1 MSWTTWKGD
10 CVSMPTTNELAYI
23 AGLFDGEGC
32 IQHKQIMDT
41 KRKDK
46 PRRYKVW
53 RITMEISMTDKDL
66 VEWVHRTLGEGTVL
80 INVKNKSPSSKPHW
94 KTQWRWRCG
103 HRQAYRVCKLLWPF
117 IQLKMPQVEKIINHY
132 EPEFL
137 MNENVVSLQV
147 YKNNMNLE

>member
-32 IQHKQIMDT
+32 IQYKQVMDT

-53 RITMEISMTDKDL
+53 RITM
-66 VEWVHRTLGEGTVL
+66 
-80 INVKNKSPSSKPHW
+80 
-94 KTQWRWRCG
+94 
-103 HRQAYRVCKLLWPF
+103 
-117 IQLKMPQVEKIINHY
+117 
-132 EPEFL
+132 
-137 MNENVVSLQV
+137 
-147 YKNNMNLE
+147 